1 MAVRA
6 GVIVPVPVTEYPARL
21 RAEFGGADRLDWSLL
36 ALHVRKQSTYD
47 WFPSPSSNNFFDDS
61 SQISFLFYGYIW
73 RFAASASKDVPVAPC
88 SWTCTWESF

>member
-36 ALHVRKQSTYD
+36 ALHVRKQSTTGFHLHPLII
-47 WFPSPSSNNFFDDS
+47 FPIILREFH
-61 SQISFLFYGYIW
+61 SFLWVYIS
-73 RFAASASKDVPVAPC
+73 RFAGSASKDVPVAPC
-88 SWTCTWESF
+88 SWTRTWESF